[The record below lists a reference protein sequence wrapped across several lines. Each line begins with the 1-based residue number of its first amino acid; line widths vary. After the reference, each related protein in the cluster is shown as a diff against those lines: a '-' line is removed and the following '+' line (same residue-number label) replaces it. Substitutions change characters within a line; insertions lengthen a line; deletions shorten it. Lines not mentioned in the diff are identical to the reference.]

1 MGFRLDIKP
10 SKSRS
15 WCRLHKRR
23 THSLKYLEK
32 SILKIHAAN
41 GAILKV
47 NYKLPKVH
55 VCFQGPDF
63 LLTCLHSRITF
74 LLNPKTLCSE
84 GMFTI
89 INDKGVIRFCT
100 KPVHQ
105 PKKLYHTKKTFINNL
120 TAKIGN
126 TRI

>member
-10 SKSRS
+10 SKSWS
-15 WCRLHKRR
+15 WCRLHKR
-23 THSLKYLEK
+23 THSLKYLKK

-47 NYKLPKVH
+47 NYKLPRFMFAFQDLTSCWL
-55 VCFQGPDF
+55 VCILESPFF
-63 LLTCLHSRITF
+63 S
-74 LLNPKTLCSE
+74 TLRPFAVTE
-84 GMFTI
+84 AMFTI

-105 PKKLYHTKKTFINNL
+105 PKKLYHTKKKFINKL